1 MTMLLHT
8 IDPVRDVFE
17 FSTGPQEQ
25 VAASADAAI
34 LPGQERS
41 DPMWSGR
48 AFRRRLL
55 HWAAA
60 QVAATACL
68 TTCVAYAMAPAALK
82 PLPEP
87 LTYALRLSG
96 ESAPPAPLPASLND
110 GFRLRLS
117 FVDAGE

>member
-1 MTMLLHT
+1 MTILPLT
-8 IDPVRDVFE
+8 IDPDRDVFE
-17 FSTGPQEQ
+17 FAAAPLVRTRGSQCEEFLAPQ
-25 VAASADAAI
+25 
-34 LPGQERS
+34 GRS
-41 DPMWSGR
+41 EPAWNGA

-55 HWAAA
+55 QWAAA

-87 LTYALRLSG
+87 MNYALRLSG
-96 ESAPPAPLPASLND
+96 TSAPLDPLPASLND

-117 FVDAGE
+117 FLDAGE